1 LLVVDEH
8 PNRMAMLF
16 VCELY
21 IYIYIYLGKFE
32 HDLTVLPN
40 PEIMVYFRGIIPIH
54 GHKIQDSEIL

>member
-1 LLVVDEH
+1 
-8 PNRMAMLF
+8 MAMLF
-16 VCELY
+16 VCEL
-21 IYIYIYLGKFE
+21 YIYIYLGKFE